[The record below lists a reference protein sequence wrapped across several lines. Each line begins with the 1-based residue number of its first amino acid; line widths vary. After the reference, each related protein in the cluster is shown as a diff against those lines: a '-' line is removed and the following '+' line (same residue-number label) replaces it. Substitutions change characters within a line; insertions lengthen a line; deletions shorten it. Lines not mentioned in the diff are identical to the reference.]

1 MFLKQILAIAEKTVR
16 VCWQQTHR
24 GGRGIGRDRDRGKG
38 YRDRGKRYRGTGRQG
53 SYTEEQGD
61 RGVIYRRIGR
71 QGSYTEEQGGKG
83 VIERDRETAVIQ
95 RRRETEEYGG
105 REVIKG

>member
-1 MFLKQILAIAEKTVR
+1 M
-16 VCWQQTHR
+16 
-24 GGRGIGRDRDRGKG
+24 
-38 YRDRGKRYRGTGRQG
+38 
-53 SYTEEQGD
+53 
-61 RGVIYRRIGR
+61 IYRRIGR

-105 REVIKG
+105 REVIIRGRETGE